1 MFEIVYRFDPEGRHT
16 PDPPTDAASA
26 RKRLEEGNHEFAVL
40 NDPRTCAPGTQRV
53 VRFDADDLGLPNA
66 DGTAP
71 KQEPF
76 AAILGCADARVPTEM
91 IFGQSCN
98 DLFVVRV
105 AGNVLGSECLGS
117 LDYGLTHL
125 GESLKLIAVVG
136 HSRCGAVSAAVDA
149 FLDPAKYLAVASSH
163 QLRSVVD
170 RIFVGVRAAQ
180 RALEQAWGPTV
191 VSKPGYRAAL
201 IETTVGLNAALTAA
215 TVRQEFRDQLGPQRE
230 VVYGVYDLTSRQVG
244 LPVGVPGVSR
254 VNVGLFA
261 PPTDL
266 SGFEQLGVLFAT
278 SAVTKELLGG

>member
-16 PDPPTDAASA
+16 PDSPTDAVSA

-40 NDPRTCAPGTQRV
+40 NDPRTSPPGTRRV

-66 DGTAP
+66 DGSAP
-71 KQEPF
+71 KQQPF

-91 IFGQSCN
+91 VFSQGCN

-136 HSRCGAVSAAVDA
+136 HSRCGAVTAAVDA
-149 FLDPAKYLAVASSH
+149 FLEPAKYLIVASNH
-163 QLRSVVD
+163 QLRAVVD
-170 RIFVGVRAAQ
+170 HILVAVRGAQ
-180 RALEQAWGPTV
+180 VSLEQVWGPTV
-191 VSKPGYRAAL
+191 VTRPGYRAAL

-215 TVRQEFRDQLGPQRE
+215 TVRQEFRDQLGPARE
-230 VVYGVYDLTSRQVG
+230 VVYGVYDLISREVG

-266 SGFEQLGVLFAT
+266 SGFEQLGVLFAS
-278 SAVTKELLGG
+278 SAVTKDLLGG

>member
-16 PDPPTDAASA
+16 PDPPIDAASA
-26 RKRLEEGNHEFAVL
+26 RKRLEDGNHEFAVL
-40 NDPRTCAPGTQRV
+40 NDPRTSPAGTRRV
-53 VRFDADDLGLPNA
+53 VRFDADDLGLPNP
-66 DGTAP
+66 DGSAL

-76 AAILGCADARVPTEM
+76 AAILGCADARVPPEM
-91 IFGQSCN
+91 VFSQGCN

-117 LDYGLTHL
+117 LDYSLTAL
-125 GESLKLIAVVG
+125 GESLKLIAVIG
-136 HSRCGAVSAAVDA
+136 HSRCGAVTAAVDA
-149 FLDPAKYLAVASSH
+149 FLDPTKYLAVASSH

-170 RIFVGVRAAQ
+170 RIFVGVRTAQ
-180 RALEQAWGPTV
+180 KALEHAWGPSV
-191 VSKPGYRAAL
+191 VTKPGYRAAL

-230 VVYGVYDLTSRQVG
+230 VVYGVYDLISRQVG

-266 SGFEQLGVLFAT
+266 SGFEQLGVLFAS
-278 SAVTKELLGG
+278 SAVTKELLDG